1 MSLSVRQLSSEFR
14 TAFPDSSIPP
24 LPSLLS
30 TVSSAQS
37 KHFYAAVVRSKER
50 IPQYLSVV
58 QWMLK
63 KDLLVTLHLR
73 IRVVVPSELKAR
85 VRKEWGRKRAGA
97 KRRREIRRKLGT
109 YISFEDEKS
118 NKYSAF
124 TGRGRRRK
132 PVLLDDEEDKKE
144 TDEMSTLGD
153 ELFEESQSPPWL
165 SLSPKSIRQS
175 TRRGSSG
182 LDPRPILAD
191 LTEPPIAE
199 ETGDLELDNED
210 EDEEVDVEESEP
222 GRGEDFDLEIG
233 EIEFET
239 KEGEKDDSVSSIIV
253 DPGRATYKE
262 RQWLEAM
269 LEGKDS
275 VVARRFQQYVF
286 PTSVC

>member
-1 MSLSVRQLSSEFR
+1 M
-14 TAFPDSSIPP
+14 P
-24 LPSLLS
+24 
-30 TVSSAQS
+30 
-37 KHFYAAVVRSKER
+37 SKER
-50 IPQYLSVV
+50 IPEYLSVV

-73 IRVVVPSELKAR
+73 IRVVAPSELKAR

-97 KRRREIRRKLGT
+97 KRRRDERRKLGMRGG
-109 YISFEDEKS
+109 FEDEKS
-118 NKYSAF
+118 KKKFALA
-124 TGRGRRRK
+124 GRGRKRR
-132 PVLLDDEEDKKE
+132 PVAMDDEEGVDEERKKKDAE
-144 TDEMSTLGD
+144 LEFED

-175 TRRGSSG
+175 TRRGSGG

-191 LTEPPIAE
+191 PTEPPITE
-199 ETGDLELDNED
+199 ETGDLELDDED

-233 EIEFET
+233 EIEFES
-239 KEGEKDDSVSSIIV
+239 KVGERDDSVSSIVV

-269 LEGKDS
+269 SEGKDP
-275 VVARRFQQYVF
+275 VVARRFQQCVF
-286 PTSVC
+286 STSVYRLCPSFGSRLHLHTHQVFRFGQD